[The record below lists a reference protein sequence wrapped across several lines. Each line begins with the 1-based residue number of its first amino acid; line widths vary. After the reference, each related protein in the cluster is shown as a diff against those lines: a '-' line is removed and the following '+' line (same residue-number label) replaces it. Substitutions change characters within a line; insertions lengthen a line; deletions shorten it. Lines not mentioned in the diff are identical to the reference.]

1 MRIINFTFFV
11 LLFLVTSAKASELQI
26 KWRTNLLVPRPD
38 IASSGSHVC
47 FDEQGT
53 QITKLGAREPSDVA
67 FSNDGLTYV
76 IGNIL
81 NDGIGNRIIAYKLT
95 TPFDLDTVKND
106 CSQFRFNP
114 WKDMTTETNERVESI
129 RFSRDGSKFF
139 IVNENGEIFSYDL
152 STPFDLSTR
161 SYITELDLTG
171 SRISIEFSADG
182 MQLFKL
188 DGKDKDPTIEV
199 YDLPGPYDTSSAT
212 LNYTLDLNDTEIE
225 TLQSPAHMQALD
237 FEFNDTGSAIYI
249 LAQTTSPGNDTG
261 FSKSAIFQYNTAA
274 NYDISSVQF
283 KGRWNVVFDPDDDHA
298 GIGIP
303 YGFAFGAAGM
313 KLFVTNHRDGDN
325 QHDKTNE
332 YNLECPYGIYE
343 CTSDARSNLG
353 SQVELAKQ
361 NISLNTSTIF
371 KRFEWIKRNRN
382 KENLNNFS
390 INIDT
395 DNRLLVSLKDS
406 LQVSLNNK
414 KPQNDKKNKKSDWS
428 FWNHADISIG
438 SFDATSFEK
447 PKQIRTRGLTFG
459 ADKKYG
465 ENKYFG
471 TAIRYGNSDSDI
483 KFSAQGINLK
493 SLTLNMYGT
502 VPIDQYRYTN
512 AILGLSI
519 LRFDQRFL
527 GKITGER
534 NGKQA
539 FTALNFRT
547 KKTYG
552 SFNFTPSARFNYGIT
567 NLSNFTDFISK
578 AKPGTD
584 IIYQEETFEN
594 GEIAAGFLFD
604 IDEIKVTNGI
614 SRPNGGFEMILDISP
629 DISFNHSNA
638 GGTKTNTATIKK
650 YSHKKLKGNIG
661 IETVY
666 DNGITFS
673 INYEK
678 IMHKDKERSYSH
690 QDIFLIKFGRIN
702 NNDSEFAMNFNP
714 NQNNK
719 TELSY
724 TKKFNNFNV
733 KIDSN
738 YNLFSKIPD
747 YGASIKLSGTF

>member
-1 MRIINFTFFV
+1 MKVINFTFFV
-11 LLFLVTSAKASELQI
+11 FLFLIITAKASELQI
-26 KWRTNLLVPRPD
+26 EWRTNLLPANP
-38 IASSGSHVC
+38 ALAGHVC

-53 QITKLGAREPSDVA
+53 QITRDGAEDPSDVA

-76 IGNIL
+76 VGNIKV
-81 NDGIGNRIIAYKLT
+81 DGLGNRIMAYKLT

-106 CSQFRFNP
+106 CSQLRFNP
-114 WKDMTTETNERVESI
+114 WKDMTTETNTRVESI
-129 RFSRDGSKFF
+129 RFNRDGSKFF

-161 SYITELDLTG
+161 SYITELDLSG
-171 SRISIEFSADG
+171 ARISIEFSGDG

-188 DGKDKDPTIEV
+188 DGQTLDPTIEV

-237 FEFNDTGSAIYI
+237 FEFNDSGSAIYI
-249 LAQTTSPGNDTG
+249 LAQTTTPGNDTG
-261 FSKSAIFQYNTAA
+261 YSKSAIFQYNTAA

-283 KGRWNVVFDPDDDHA
+283 QGRWNVVFDPDDEHS

-313 KLFVTNHRDGDN
+313 KLFVTNLRGGDSV
-325 QHDKTNE
+325 DRTNE
-332 YNLECPYGIYE
+332 YNLECPYGVYE

-382 KENLNNFS
+382 KENLNNFALDM
-390 INIDT
+390 DT
-395 DNRLLVSLKDS
+395 NNRLLIFLKNN
-406 LQVSLNNK
+406 LQASLNNK
-414 KPQNDKKNKKSDWS
+414 KPQSDAKNKRSDWS
-428 FWNHADISIG
+428 YWNHADISIG
-438 SFDATSFEK
+438 SFDATLFEK

-471 TAIRYGNSDSDI
+471 TAVRYGNSSADI
-483 KFSAQGINLK
+483 KYSAQAINLE
-493 SLTLNMYGT
+493 SLTLNIYGT
-502 VPIDQYRYTN
+502 IPTDQYRYSN

-519 LRFDQRFL
+519 LRFDQIFS
-527 GKITGER
+527 GKVTGKR

-552 SFNFTPSARFNYGIT
+552 KFNFTPSGRFNYGIT
-567 NLSNFTDFISK
+567 NLSHFTDFISK
-578 AKPGTD
+578 AKRGTD
-584 IIYQEETFEN
+584 IIYDEKTFET
-594 GEIAAGFLFD
+594 GEIAGGFLFD
-604 IDEIKVTNGI
+604 INEIKVPDGI
-614 SRPNGGFEMILDISP
+614 LRPNGGFEMILDISP
-629 DISFNHSNA
+629 DLSFNHSNV
-638 GGTKTNTATIKK
+638 GGTKTNKATIEK
-650 YSHKKLKGNIG
+650 YSHKRLKGNIG
-661 IETVY
+661 FEAIYE
-666 DNGITFS
+666 NGITFS

-678 IMHKDKERSYSH
+678 ITHKDRERSYSH
-690 QDIFLIKFGRIN
+690 QDTILFKFGRIN
-702 NNDSEFAMNFNP
+702 KNDSEFVMNFNP

-724 TKKFNNFNV
+724 TKRFNNF
-733 KIDSN
+733 KLKMDTN
-738 YNLFSKIPD
+738 YSLFSKIPE
-747 YGASIKLSGTF
+747 YGANLQISGTF

>member
-1 MRIINFTFFV
+1 MKIINFTFFV
-11 LLFLVTSAKASELQI
+11 FLFLIITAKASELQI
-26 KWRTNLLVPRPD
+26 KWRTNIIP
-38 IASSGSHVC
+38 ASPTDAGHVC

-53 QITKLGAREPSDVA
+53 QINKVGASEPSDVA

-76 IGNIL
+76 VGNIKV
-81 NDGIGNRIIAYKLT
+81 DGIGNRIMAYKLT
-95 TPFDLDTVKND
+95 TPFDLDTIKND
-106 CSQFRFNP
+106 CSQLRFNP
-114 WKDMTTETNERVESI
+114 WKDMATETNTRVESI
-129 RFSRDGSKFF
+129 RFSRDGTKFF

-161 SYITELDLTG
+161 SYITELDLSG
-171 SRISIEFSADG
+171 ARISIEFSADG

-188 DGKDKDPTIEV
+188 DGQNKDPTIEV

-237 FEFNDTGSAIYI
+237 FEFNDSGSAIYI

-261 FSKSAIFQYNTAA
+261 YSKSAIFQYNTAA

-283 KGRWNVVFDPDDDHA
+283 KGRWNVVFDPNDDHA

-303 YGFAFGAAGM
+303 YGFAFGASGT
-313 KLFVTNHRDGDN
+313 KLFVTNLRGVAGDN
-325 QHDKTNE
+325 QHDRTNE
-332 YNLECPYGIYE
+332 YNLECPYGVYE

-382 KENLNNFS
+382 KENLNNFALD
-390 INIDT
+390 IDT
-395 DNRLLVSLKDS
+395 NNRLLIFLKDN
-406 LQVSLNNK
+406 LQASLNNK
-414 KPQNDKKNKKSDWS
+414 KSLSDAKNKRSDWS

-438 SFDATSFEK
+438 SFDATLFEK

-471 TAIRYGNSDSDI
+471 TAVRYGNSSADI
-483 KFSAQGINLK
+483 KYSAQAINLE
-493 SLTLNMYGT
+493 SLTLNIYGT
-502 VPIDQYRYTN
+502 IPTDQYRYSN

-519 LRFDQRFL
+519 LRFDQIFS
-527 GKITGER
+527 GKVTGKR

-552 SFNFTPSARFNYGIT
+552 KFNFTPSGRFNYGIT
-567 NLSNFTDFISK
+567 NLSHFTDFISK
-578 AKPGTD
+578 AKRGTD
-584 IIYQEETFEN
+584 IIYDEKTFET
-594 GEIAAGFLFD
+594 GEIAGGFLFD
-604 IDEIKVTNGI
+604 INEIKVPDGI
-614 SRPNGGFEMILDISP
+614 LRPNGGFEMILDISP
-629 DISFNHSNA
+629 DLSFNHSNV
-638 GGTKTNTATIKK
+638 GGTKTNKATIEK
-650 YSHKKLKGNIG
+650 YSHKRLKGNIG
-661 IETVY
+661 FEAIYE
-666 DNGITFS
+666 NGITLS

-678 IMHKDKERSYSH
+678 IAHKDRERSYSH
-690 QDIFLIKFGRIN
+690 QDTILFKFGRIN
-702 NNDSEFAMNFNP
+702 KNDSEFVMNFNP

-724 TKKFNNFNV
+724 IKRFNNFNL
-733 KIDSN
+733 KMDTN
-738 YNLFSKIPD
+738 YSLFSKIPE
-747 YGASIKLSGTF
+747 YGANLQISGTF

>member
-1 MRIINFTFFV
+1 MKIINFTFFV
-11 LLFLVTSAKASELQI
+11 FLFLIITAKASELQI
-26 KWRTNLLVPRPD
+26 KWRTNIIP
-38 IASSGSHVC
+38 ASPTDAGHVC

-53 QITKLGAREPSDVA
+53 QINKVGASEPSDVA

-76 IGNIL
+76 VGNIKV
-81 NDGIGNRIIAYKLT
+81 DGIGNRIMAYKLT
-95 TPFDLDTVKND
+95 TPFDLDTIKND
-106 CSQFRFNP
+106 CSQLRFNP
-114 WKDMTTETNERVESI
+114 WKDMATETNTRVESI
-129 RFSRDGSKFF
+129 RFSRDGTKFF

-161 SYITELDLTG
+161 SYITELDLSG
-171 SRISIEFSADG
+171 ARISIEFSADG

-188 DGKDKDPTIEV
+188 DGQNKDPTIEV

-237 FEFNDTGSAIYI
+237 FEFNDSGSAIYI

-261 FSKSAIFQYNTAA
+261 YSKSAIFQYNTAA

-283 KGRWNVVFDPDDDHA
+283 KGRWNVVFDPNDDHA

-303 YGFAFGAAGM
+303 YGFAFGASGT
-313 KLFVTNHRDGDN
+313 KLFVTNLRGVAGDN
-325 QHDKTNE
+325 QHDRTNE
-332 YNLECPYGIYE
+332 YNLECPYGVYE

-382 KENLNNFS
+382 KENLNNFALD
-390 INIDT
+390 IDT
-395 DNRLLVSLKDS
+395 NNRLLIFLKDN
-406 LQVSLNNK
+406 LQASLNNK
-414 KPQNDKKNKKSDWS
+414 KPQSDAKNKRSDWS

-438 SFDATSFEK
+438 SFDATLFEK

-471 TAIRYGNSDSDI
+471 TAVRYGNSSADI
-483 KFSAQGINLK
+483 KYSAQAINLE
-493 SLTLNMYGT
+493 SLTLNIYGT
-502 VPIDQYRYTN
+502 IPTDQYRYSN

-519 LRFDQRFL
+519 LRFDQIFS
-527 GKITGER
+527 GKVTGKR

-552 SFNFTPSARFNYGIT
+552 KFNFTPSGRFNYGIT
-567 NLSNFTDFISK
+567 NLSHFTDFISK
-578 AKPGTD
+578 AKRGTD
-584 IIYQEETFEN
+584 IIYDEKTFET
-594 GEIAAGFLFD
+594 GEIAGGFLFD
-604 IDEIKVTNGI
+604 INEIKVPDGI
-614 SRPNGGFEMILDISP
+614 LRPNGGFEMILDISP
-629 DISFNHSNA
+629 DLSFNHSNV
-638 GGTKTNTATIKK
+638 GGTKTNKATIEK
-650 YSHKKLKGNIG
+650 YSHKRLKGNIG
-661 IETVY
+661 FEAIYE
-666 DNGITFS
+666 NGITLS

-678 IMHKDKERSYSH
+678 IAHKDRERSYSH
-690 QDIFLIKFGRIN
+690 QDTILFKFGRIN
-702 NNDSEFAMNFNP
+702 KNDSEFVMNFNP

-724 TKKFNNFNV
+724 IKRFNNFNL
-733 KIDSN
+733 KMDTN
-738 YNLFSKIPD
+738 YSLFSKIPE
-747 YGASIKLSGTF
+747 YGANLQISGTF

>member
-1 MRIINFTFFV
+1 MRVINLTFFAF
-11 LLFLVTSAKASELQI
+11 LFLITTAKASELQI
-26 KWRTNLLVPRPD
+26 KWRTNIIP
-38 IASSGSHVC
+38 ASPADAGHVC

-53 QITKLGAREPSDVA
+53 QINKVGASEPSDVA

-76 IGNIL
+76 VGNIKV
-81 NDGIGNRIIAYKLT
+81 DGIGNRIIAYKLT
-95 TPFDLDTVKND
+95 TPFDLDTIKND

-114 WKDMTTETNERVESI
+114 WKDMTTETNTRVESI

-171 SRISIEFSADG
+171 SRISIEFSGDG

-188 DGKDKDPTIEV
+188 DAQNLDPTIEV

-249 LAQTTSPGNDTG
+249 LAQTTTPGNDTG
-261 FSKSAIFQYNTAA
+261 YSKSAIFQYNTAA

-283 KGRWNVVFDPDDDHA
+283 KGRWNVVFDPDDDFA

-303 YGFAFGAAGM
+303 YGFAFSASGM
-313 KLFVTNHRDGDN
+313 KLFVTNHRGDPGDN
-325 QHDKTNE
+325 QHDRTNE
-332 YNLECPYGIYE
+332 YNLECPYGVYE

-395 DNRLLVSLKDS
+395 DNRLLISLKDS

-483 KFSAQGINLK
+483 KYSSQGINLK

-547 KKTYG
+547 KNTYG
-552 SFNFTPSARFNYGIT
+552 AFNFTPSARFNYGIT

-584 IIYQEETFEN
+584 IIYKEETFEN
-594 GEIAAGFLFD
+594 GEIAGGFLFD

-638 GGTKTNTATIKK
+638 GGTKTNTAKIEK

-661 IETVY
+661 IETIY
-666 DNGITFS
+666 ENGITFS

-678 IMHKDKERSYSH
+678 IIHKDKERSYSH

-702 NNDSEFAMNFNP
+702 NNDSEFVMNFNP

-724 TKKFNNFNV
+724 IKKINNFNL

-738 YNLFSKIPD
+738 YSLFSKIPE
-747 YGASIKLSGTF
+747 YGANLQISGIF

>member
-1 MRIINFTFFV
+1 MKVINFTFFV
-11 LLFLVTSAKASELQI
+11 FLFLIITAKASELQI
-26 KWRTNLLVPRPD
+26 EWRTNLLPANP
-38 IASSGSHVC
+38 ALAGHVC

-53 QITKLGAREPSDVA
+53 QITRDGAEDPSDVA

-76 IGNIL
+76 VGNIKV
-81 NDGIGNRIIAYKLT
+81 DGLGNRIMAYKLT

-106 CSQFRFNP
+106 CSQLRFNP
-114 WKDMTTETNERVESI
+114 WKDMTTETNTRVESI
-129 RFSRDGSKFF
+129 RFNRDGSKFF

-161 SYITELDLTG
+161 SYITELDLSG
-171 SRISIEFSADG
+171 ARISIEFSGDG

-188 DGKDKDPTIEV
+188 DGQTLDPTIEV

-237 FEFNDTGSAIYI
+237 FEFNDSGSAIYI
-249 LAQTTSPGNDTG
+249 LAQTTTPGNDTG
-261 FSKSAIFQYNTAA
+261 YSKSAIFQYNTAA

-283 KGRWNVVFDPDDDHA
+283 QGRWNVVFDPDDEHS

-313 KLFVTNHRDGDN
+313 KLFVTNLRGGDSV
-325 QHDKTNE
+325 DRTNE
-332 YNLECPYGIYE
+332 YNLECPYGVYE

-382 KENLNNFS
+382 KENLNNFALD
-390 INIDT
+390 IDT
-395 DNRLLVSLKDS
+395 NNRLLIFLKDN
-406 LQVSLNNK
+406 LQASLNNK
-414 KPQNDKKNKKSDWS
+414 KPQSDAKNRRSDWS
-428 FWNHADISIG
+428 YWNHADISIG
-438 SFDATSFEK
+438 SFDATLFEK

-471 TAIRYGNSDSDI
+471 TAVRYGNSSADI
-483 KFSAQGINLK
+483 KYSAQAINLE
-493 SLTLNMYGT
+493 SLTLNIYGT
-502 VPIDQYRYTN
+502 IPTDQYRYSN

-519 LRFDQRFL
+519 LRFDQIFS
-527 GKITGER
+527 GKVTGKR

-552 SFNFTPSARFNYGIT
+552 KFNFTPSGRFNYGIT
-567 NLSNFTDFISK
+567 NLSHFTDFISK
-578 AKPGTD
+578 AKRGTD
-584 IIYQEETFEN
+584 IIYDEKTFET
-594 GEIAAGFLFD
+594 GEIAGGFLFD
-604 IDEIKVTNGI
+604 INEIKVPDGI
-614 SRPNGGFEMILDISP
+614 LRPNGGFEMILDISP
-629 DISFNHSNA
+629 NLSFNHSNV
-638 GGTKTNTATIKK
+638 GGTKTNKAIIEK
-650 YSHKKLKGNIG
+650 YSHKRLKGNIG
-661 IETVY
+661 FEAIYE
-666 DNGITFS
+666 NGITFS

-678 IMHKDKERSYSH
+678 ITHKDRERSYSH
-690 QDIFLIKFGRIN
+690 QDTILFKFGRLN
-702 NNDSEFAMNFNP
+702 KNDAEFMMNLDP
-714 NQNNK
+714 TQNNK

-724 TKKFNNFNV
+724 IKRFNNFNL
-733 KIDSN
+733 KMDTN
-738 YNLFSKIPD
+738 YSLFSKIPE
-747 YGASIKLSGTF
+747 YGANLQISGTF

>member
-1 MRIINFTFFV
+1 MKIINFTFFV
-11 LLFLVTSAKASELQI
+11 FLFLIITAKASELQI
-26 KWRTNLLVPRPD
+26 KWRTNIIP
-38 IASSGSHVC
+38 ASPTDAGHVC

-53 QITKLGAREPSDVA
+53 QINKVGASEPSDVA

-76 IGNIL
+76 VGNIKV
-81 NDGIGNRIIAYKLT
+81 DGIGNRIMAYKLT
-95 TPFDLDTVKND
+95 TPFDLDTIKND
-106 CSQFRFNP
+106 CSQLRFNP
-114 WKDMTTETNERVESI
+114 WKDMATETNTRVESI
-129 RFSRDGSKFF
+129 RFSRDGTKFF

-161 SYITELDLTG
+161 SYITELDLSG
-171 SRISIEFSADG
+171 ARISIEFSADG

-188 DGKDKDPTIEV
+188 DGQNKDPTIEV

-237 FEFNDTGSAIYI
+237 FEFNDSGSAIYI

-261 FSKSAIFQYNTAA
+261 YSKSAIFQYNTAA

-283 KGRWNVVFDPDDDHA
+283 KGRWNVVFDPNDDHA

-303 YGFAFGAAGM
+303 YGFAFGASGT
-313 KLFVTNHRDGDN
+313 KLFVTNLRGVAGDN
-325 QHDKTNE
+325 QHDRTNE
-332 YNLECPYGIYE
+332 YNLECPYGVYE

-382 KENLNNFS
+382 KENLNNFALD
-390 INIDT
+390 IDT
-395 DNRLLVSLKDS
+395 NNRLLIFLKDN
-406 LQVSLNNK
+406 LQASLNNK
-414 KPQNDKKNKKSDWS
+414 KPQSDAKNKRSDWS

-438 SFDATSFEK
+438 SFDATLFEK

-471 TAIRYGNSDSDI
+471 TAVRYGNSSADI
-483 KFSAQGINLK
+483 KYSAQAINLE
-493 SLTLNMYGT
+493 SLTLNIYGT
-502 VPIDQYRYTN
+502 IPTDQYRYSN

-519 LRFDQRFL
+519 LRFDQIFS
-527 GKITGER
+527 GKVTGKR

-552 SFNFTPSARFNYGIT
+552 KFNFTPSGRFNYGIT
-567 NLSNFTDFISK
+567 NLSHFTDFISK
-578 AKPGTD
+578 AKRGTD
-584 IIYQEETFEN
+584 IIYDEKTFET
-594 GEIAAGFLFD
+594 GEIAGGFLFD
-604 IDEIKVTNGI
+604 INEIKVPDGI
-614 SRPNGGFEMILDISP
+614 LRPNGGFEMILDISP
-629 DISFNHSNA
+629 DLSFNHSNF
-638 GGTKTNTATIKK
+638 GGTKTNKATIEK
-650 YSHKKLKGNIG
+650 YSHKRLKGNIG
-661 IETVY
+661 FEAIYE
-666 DNGITFS
+666 NGITLS

-678 IMHKDKERSYSH
+678 IAHKDRERSYSH
-690 QDIFLIKFGRIN
+690 QDTILFKFGRIN
-702 NNDSEFAMNFNP
+702 KNDSEFVMNFNP

-724 TKKFNNFNV
+724 IKRFNNFNL
-733 KIDSN
+733 KMDTN
-738 YNLFSKIPD
+738 YSLFSKIPE
-747 YGASIKLSGTF
+747 YGANLQISGTF

>member
-1 MRIINFTFFV
+1 MKVINFTFFV
-11 LLFLVTSAKASELQI
+11 FLFLIITAKASELQI
-26 KWRTNLLVPRPD
+26 KWRTNIIP
-38 IASSGSHVC
+38 ASPTDAGHVC

-53 QITKLGAREPSDVA
+53 QINKVGASEPSDVA

-76 IGNIL
+76 VGNIKV
-81 NDGIGNRIIAYKLT
+81 DGIGNRIMAYKLT
-95 TPFDLDTVKND
+95 TPFDLDTIKND
-106 CSQFRFNP
+106 CSQLRFNP
-114 WKDMTTETNERVESI
+114 WKDMATETNTRVESI

-161 SYITELDLTG
+161 SYITELDLSG
-171 SRISIEFSADG
+171 ARISIEFSADG

-188 DGKDKDPTIEV
+188 DGQNKDPTIEV

-261 FSKSAIFQYNTAA
+261 YSKSAIFQYNTAA

-283 KGRWNVVFDPDDDHA
+283 KGRWNVVFDPNDDHA

-303 YGFAFGAAGM
+303 YGFAFGASGM
-313 KLFVTNHRDGDN
+313 KLFVTNLRGVAGDN
-325 QHDKTNE
+325 QHDRTNE
-332 YNLECPYGIYE
+332 YNLECPYGVYE

-382 KENLNNFS
+382 KENLNNFALD
-390 INIDT
+390 IDT
-395 DNRLLVSLKDS
+395 NNRLLIFLKDN
-406 LQVSLNNK
+406 LQASLNNK
-414 KPQNDKKNKKSDWS
+414 KPQSDAKNKRSDWS

-438 SFDATSFEK
+438 SFDATLFEK

-471 TAIRYGNSDSDI
+471 TAVRYGNSSADI
-483 KFSAQGINLK
+483 KYSAQAINLE
-493 SLTLNMYGT
+493 SLTLNIYGT
-502 VPIDQYRYTN
+502 IPTDQYRYSN

-519 LRFDQRFL
+519 LRFDQIFS
-527 GKITGER
+527 GKVTGKR

-552 SFNFTPSARFNYGIT
+552 KFNFTPSGRFNYGIT
-567 NLSNFTDFISK
+567 NLSHFTDFISK
-578 AKPGTD
+578 AKRGTD
-584 IIYQEETFEN
+584 IIYDEKTFET
-594 GEIAAGFLFD
+594 GEIAGGFLFD
-604 IDEIKVTNGI
+604 INEIKVPDGI
-614 SRPNGGFEMILDISP
+614 LRPNGGFEMILDISP
-629 DISFNHSNA
+629 DLSFNHSNV
-638 GGTKTNTATIKK
+638 GGTKTNKATIEK
-650 YSHKKLKGNIG
+650 YSHKRLKGNIG
-661 IETVY
+661 FEAIYE
-666 DNGITFS
+666 NGITFS

-678 IMHKDKERSYSH
+678 ITHKDRERSYSH
-690 QDIFLIKFGRIN
+690 QDTILFKFGRIN
-702 NNDSEFAMNFNP
+702 KNDSEFVMNFNP

-724 TKKFNNFNV
+724 IKRFNNFNL
-733 KIDSN
+733 KMDTN
-738 YNLFSKIPD
+738 YSLFSKIPE
-747 YGASIKLSGTF
+747 YGANLQISGTF

>member
-11 LLFLVTSAKASELQI
+11 LLFLVTTAKASELQI

-53 QITKLGAREPSDVA
+53 QITKVGAREPSDVA

-81 NDGIGNRIIAYKLT
+81 QDGITNRIIAYKLT

-129 RFSRDGSKFF
+129 RFSRDGLKFF

-188 DGKDKDPTIEV
+188 DGKNLDPTIEV

-249 LAQTTSPGNDTG
+249 LAQTTKPGNDTG
-261 FSKSAIFQYNTAA
+261 YSKSAIFQYNTAA
-274 NYDISSVQF
+274 NFDISSVQF

-332 YNLECPYGIYE
+332 YNLECPYGVYE

-414 KPQNDKKNKKSDWS
+414 KPQNDKKNKKSDWA

-459 ADKKYG
+459 AD
-465 ENKYFG
+465 
-471 TAIRYGNSDSDI
+471 
-483 KFSAQGINLK
+483 
-493 SLTLNMYGT
+493 
-502 VPIDQYRYTN
+502 
-512 AILGLSI
+512 
-519 LRFDQRFL
+519 
-527 GKITGER
+527 
-534 NGKQA
+534 
-539 FTALNFRT
+539 
-547 KKTYG
+547 
-552 SFNFTPSARFNYGIT
+552 
-567 NLSNFTDFISK
+567 
-578 AKPGTD
+578 
-584 IIYQEETFEN
+584 
-594 GEIAAGFLFD
+594 
-604 IDEIKVTNGI
+604 
-614 SRPNGGFEMILDISP
+614 
-629 DISFNHSNA
+629 
-638 GGTKTNTATIKK
+638 
-650 YSHKKLKGNIG
+650 
-661 IETVY
+661 
-666 DNGITFS
+666 
-673 INYEK
+673 
-678 IMHKDKERSYSH
+678 
-690 QDIFLIKFGRIN
+690 
-702 NNDSEFAMNFNP
+702 
-714 NQNNK
+714 
-719 TELSY
+719 
-724 TKKFNNFNV
+724 
-733 KIDSN
+733 
-738 YNLFSKIPD
+738 
-747 YGASIKLSGTF
+747 

>member
-1 MRIINFTFFV
+1 M
-11 LLFLVTSAKASELQI
+11 
-26 KWRTNLLVPRPD
+26 
-38 IASSGSHVC
+38 
-47 FDEQGT
+47 
-53 QITKLGAREPSDVA
+53 
-67 FSNDGLTYV
+67 
-76 IGNIL
+76 
-81 NDGIGNRIIAYKLT
+81 
-95 TPFDLDTVKND
+95 
-106 CSQFRFNP
+106 
-114 WKDMTTETNERVESI
+114 
-129 RFSRDGSKFF
+129 
-139 IVNENGEIFSYDL
+139 
-152 STPFDLSTR
+152 
-161 SYITELDLTG
+161 
-171 SRISIEFSADG
+171 
-182 MQLFKL
+182 
-188 DGKDKDPTIEV
+188 
-199 YDLPGPYDTSSAT
+199 
-212 LNYTLDLNDTEIE
+212 
-225 TLQSPAHMQALD
+225 
-237 FEFNDTGSAIYI
+237 
-249 LAQTTSPGNDTG
+249 
-261 FSKSAIFQYNTAA
+261 
-274 NYDISSVQF
+274 
-283 KGRWNVVFDPDDDHA
+283 VFDPDDDHA

-483 KFSAQGINLK
+483 KYSSQGINLK

-519 LRFDQRFL
+519 LRFDQRFS

-539 FTALNFRT
+539 YTALNFRT

-552 SFNFTPSARFNYGIT
+552 AFNFTPSARFNYGIT

-578 AKPGTD
+578 AKSGTD

-594 GEIAAGFLFD
+594 GEISAGFLFD
-604 IDEIKVTNGI
+604 VNEIKVTNGI

-629 DISFNHSNA
+629 DLSFNHSNV
-638 GGTKTNTATIKK
+638 GGTKTNTAKIEK

-661 IETVY
+661 IETIY
-666 DNGITFS
+666 ENGITFS

-678 IMHKDKERSYSH
+678 IIHKDKERSYSH

-724 TKKFNNFNV
+724 TKEFNNFNV

-738 YNLFSKIPD
+738 YSLFSKIPE
-747 YGASIKLSGTF
+747 YGANLQISGIF

>member
-1 MRIINFTFFV
+1 MKVINFTFFV
-11 LLFLVTSAKASELQI
+11 FLFLIITAKASELQI
-26 KWRTNLLVPRPD
+26 EWRTNLLPANP
-38 IASSGSHVC
+38 ALAGHVC

-53 QITKLGAREPSDVA
+53 QITRDGAEDPSDVA

-76 IGNIL
+76 VGNIKV
-81 NDGIGNRIIAYKLT
+81 DGLGNRIMAYKLT

-106 CSQFRFNP
+106 CSQLRFNP
-114 WKDMTTETNERVESI
+114 WKDMTTETNTRVESI
-129 RFSRDGSKFF
+129 RFNRDGSKFF

-161 SYITELDLTG
+161 SYITELDLSG
-171 SRISIEFSADG
+171 ARISIEFSGDG

-188 DGKDKDPTIEV
+188 DGQTLDPTIEV

-237 FEFNDTGSAIYI
+237 FEFNDSGSAIYI
-249 LAQTTSPGNDTG
+249 LAQTTTPGNDTG
-261 FSKSAIFQYNTAA
+261 YSKSAIFQYNTAA

-283 KGRWNVVFDPDDDHA
+283 QGRWNVVFDPDDEHS

-313 KLFVTNHRDGDN
+313 KLFVTNLRPGDSV
-325 QHDKTNE
+325 DRTNE
-332 YNLECPYGIYE
+332 YNLECPYGVYE

-353 SQVELAKQ
+353 SQVELVKQ

-382 KENLNNFS
+382 KENLNNFALD
-390 INIDT
+390 IDT
-395 DNRLLVSLKDS
+395 NNRLLIFLKDN
-406 LQVSLNNK
+406 LQASLNNK
-414 KPQNDKKNKKSDWS
+414 KPQSDAKNRRSDWS
-428 FWNHADISIG
+428 YWNHADISIG
-438 SFDATSFEK
+438 SFDATLFEK

-471 TAIRYGNSDSDI
+471 TAVRYGNSSADI
-483 KFSAQGINLK
+483 KYSAQAINLE
-493 SLTLNMYGT
+493 SLTLNIYGT
-502 VPIDQYRYTN
+502 IPTDQYRYSN

-519 LRFDQRFL
+519 LRFDQIFS
-527 GKITGER
+527 GKVTGKR

-552 SFNFTPSARFNYGIT
+552 KFNFTPSGRFNYGIT
-567 NLSNFTDFISK
+567 NLSHFTDFISK
-578 AKPGTD
+578 AKRGTD
-584 IIYQEETFEN
+584 IIYDEKTFET
-594 GEIAAGFLFD
+594 GEIAGGFLFD
-604 IDEIKVTNGI
+604 INEIKVPDGI
-614 SRPNGGFEMILDISP
+614 LRPNGGFEMILDISP
-629 DISFNHSNA
+629 DLSFNHSNV
-638 GGTKTNTATIKK
+638 GGTKTNKATIEK
-650 YSHKKLKGNIG
+650 YSHKRLKGNIG
-661 IETVY
+661 FEAIYE
-666 DNGITFS
+666 NGITFS

-678 IMHKDKERSYSH
+678 ITHKDRERSYSH
-690 QDIFLIKFGRIN
+690 QDTILFKFGRIN
-702 NNDSEFAMNFNP
+702 KNDSEFAMNFNQ

-724 TKKFNNFNV
+724 TKRFNNFNL
-733 KIDSN
+733 KMDTN
-738 YNLFSKIPD
+738 YSLFSKIPE
-747 YGASIKLSGTF
+747 YGANLQISGTF

>member
-1 MRIINFTFFV
+1 MKVINFTFFV
-11 LLFLVTSAKASELQI
+11 FLFLIITAKASELQI
-26 KWRTNLLVPRPD
+26 KWRTNIIP
-38 IASSGSHVC
+38 ASPTDAGHVC

-53 QITKLGAREPSDVA
+53 QINKVGASEPSDVA

-76 IGNIL
+76 VGNIKV
-81 NDGIGNRIIAYKLT
+81 DGIGNRIMAYKLT
-95 TPFDLDTVKND
+95 TPFDLDTIKND
-106 CSQFRFNP
+106 CSQLRFNP
-114 WKDMTTETNERVESI
+114 WKDMATETNTRVESI
-129 RFSRDGSKFF
+129 RFNRDGSKFF

-161 SYITELDLTG
+161 SYITELDLSG
-171 SRISIEFSADG
+171 ARISIEFSADG

-188 DGKDKDPTIEV
+188 DGQNKDPTIEV

-261 FSKSAIFQYNTAA
+261 YSKSAIFQYNTAA

-283 KGRWNVVFDPDDDHA
+283 KGRWNVVFDPDDDFA

-303 YGFAFGAAGM
+303 YGFAFSASGM
-313 KLFVTNHRDGDN
+313 KLFVTNLRGVAGDN
-325 QHDKTNE
+325 QHDRTNE
-332 YNLECPYGIYE
+332 YNLECPYGVYE

-382 KENLNNFS
+382 KENLNNFALD
-390 INIDT
+390 IDT
-395 DNRLLVSLKDS
+395 NNRLLIFLKDN
-406 LQVSLNNK
+406 LQASLNNK
-414 KPQNDKKNKKSDWS
+414 KSLSDAKNKRSDWS

-438 SFDATSFEK
+438 SFDATLFEK

-471 TAIRYGNSDSDI
+471 TAVRYGNSGADI
-483 KFSAQGINLK
+483 KYSAQAINLE
-493 SLTLNMYGT
+493 SLTLNIYGT
-502 VPIDQYRYTN
+502 IPTDQYRYSN

-519 LRFDQRFL
+519 LRFDQIFS
-527 GKITGER
+527 GKVTGKR

-552 SFNFTPSARFNYGIT
+552 KFNFTPSGRFNYGIT
-567 NLSNFTDFISK
+567 NLSHFTDFISK
-578 AKPGTD
+578 AKRGTD
-584 IIYQEETFEN
+584 IIYDEKTFET
-594 GEIAAGFLFD
+594 GEIAGGFLFD
-604 IDEIKVTNGI
+604 INEIKVPDGI
-614 SRPNGGFEMILDISP
+614 LRPNGGFEMILDISP
-629 DISFNHSNA
+629 DLSFNHSNV
-638 GGTKTNTATIKK
+638 GGTKTNKATIEK
-650 YSHKKLKGNIG
+650 YSHKRLKGNIG
-661 IETVY
+661 FEAIYE
-666 DNGITFS
+666 NGITFS

-678 IMHKDKERSYSH
+678 IAHKDRERSYSH
-690 QDIFLIKFGRIN
+690 QDTILFKFGRIN
-702 NNDSEFAMNFNP
+702 KNDSEFVMNFNP

-724 TKKFNNFNV
+724 IKRFNNF
-733 KIDSN
+733 KLKMDTN
-738 YNLFSKIPD
+738 YSLFSKIPE
-747 YGASIKLSGTF
+747 YGANLQISGTF

>member
-1 MRIINFTFFV
+1 MKVINFTFFV
-11 LLFLVTSAKASELQI
+11 FLFLIITAKASELQI
-26 KWRTNLLVPRPD
+26 KWRTNIIP
-38 IASSGSHVC
+38 ASPTDAGHVC

-53 QITKLGAREPSDVA
+53 QITKVGASEPSDVA

-76 IGNIL
+76 VGNIKV
-81 NDGIGNRIIAYKLT
+81 DGIGNRIMAYKLT
-95 TPFDLDTVKND
+95 TPFDLDTIKND
-106 CSQFRFNP
+106 CSQLRFNP
-114 WKDMTTETNERVESI
+114 WKDMATETNTRVESI

-161 SYITELDLTG
+161 SYITELDLSG
-171 SRISIEFSADG
+171 ARISIEFSADG

-188 DGKDKDPTIEV
+188 DGQNKDPTIEV

-212 LNYTLDLNDTEIE
+212 LNYTLDLNNKEIE

-237 FEFNDTGSAIYI
+237 FEFNDSGSAIYI

-261 FSKSAIFQYNTAA
+261 YSKSAIFQYNTAA

-283 KGRWNVVFDPDDDHA
+283 KGRWNVVFDPNDDHA

-303 YGFAFGAAGM
+303 YGFAFGASGT
-313 KLFVTNHRDGDN
+313 KLFVTNLRGVAGDN
-325 QHDKTNE
+325 QHDRTNE
-332 YNLECPYGIYE
+332 YNLECPYGVYE

-382 KENLNNFS
+382 KENLNNFALD
-390 INIDT
+390 IDT
-395 DNRLLVSLKDS
+395 NNRLLIFLKDN
-406 LQVSLNNK
+406 LQASLNNK
-414 KPQNDKKNKKSDWS
+414 KPQSDAKNKRSDWS

-438 SFDATSFEK
+438 SFDATLFEK

-471 TAIRYGNSDSDI
+471 TAVRYGNSSADI
-483 KFSAQGINLK
+483 KYSAQAINLE
-493 SLTLNMYGT
+493 SLTLNIYGT
-502 VPIDQYRYTN
+502 IPTDQYRYSN

-519 LRFDQRFL
+519 LRFDQIFS
-527 GKITGER
+527 GKVTGKR

-552 SFNFTPSARFNYGIT
+552 KFNFTPSGRFNYGIT
-567 NLSNFTDFISK
+567 NLSHFTDFISK
-578 AKPGTD
+578 AKRGTD
-584 IIYQEETFEN
+584 IIYDEKTFET
-594 GEIAAGFLFD
+594 GEIAGGFLFD
-604 IDEIKVTNGI
+604 INEIKVPDGI
-614 SRPNGGFEMILDISP
+614 LRPNGGFEMILDISP
-629 DISFNHSNA
+629 DLSFNHSNV
-638 GGTKTNTATIKK
+638 GGTKTNKATIEK
-650 YSHKKLKGNIG
+650 YSHKRLKGNIG
-661 IETVY
+661 FEAIYE
-666 DNGITFS
+666 NGITFS

-678 IMHKDKERSYSH
+678 ITHKDRERSYSH
-690 QDIFLIKFGRIN
+690 QDTILFKFGRIN
-702 NNDSEFAMNFNP
+702 KNDSEFVMNFNP

-724 TKKFNNFNV
+724 IKRFNNF
-733 KIDSN
+733 KLKMDTN
-738 YNLFSKIPD
+738 YSLFSKIPE
-747 YGASIKLSGTF
+747 YGANLQISGTF

>member
-1 MRIINFTFFV
+1 MRVINLTFFAF
-11 LLFLVTSAKASELQI
+11 LFLITTAKASELQI
-26 KWRTNLLVPRPD
+26 KWRTNIIP
-38 IASSGSHVC
+38 ASPADAGHVC

-53 QITKLGAREPSDVA
+53 QITKVGASEPSDVA

-76 IGNIL
+76 VGNIKV
-81 NDGIGNRIIAYKLT
+81 DGIGNRIMAYKLT
-95 TPFDLDTVKND
+95 TPFDLDTIKND
-106 CSQFRFNP
+106 CSQLRFNP
-114 WKDMTTETNERVESI
+114 WKDMTTETNTRVESI

-161 SYITELDLTG
+161 SYITELDLSG
-171 SRISIEFSADG
+171 ARISIEFSGDG

-188 DGKDKDPTIEV
+188 DGQTLDPTIEV

-237 FEFNDTGSAIYI
+237 FEFNDSGSAIYI
-249 LAQTTSPGNDTG
+249 LAQTTTPGNDTG
-261 FSKSAIFQYNTAA
+261 YSKSAIFQYNTAA

-283 KGRWNVVFDPDDDHA
+283 QGRWNVVFDPDDEHS

-313 KLFVTNHRDGDN
+313 KLFVTNLRPGDSV
-325 QHDKTNE
+325 DRTNE
-332 YNLECPYGIYE
+332 YNLECPYGVYE

-382 KENLNNFS
+382 KENLNNFALD
-390 INIDT
+390 IDT
-395 DNRLLVSLKDS
+395 NNRLLIFLKDN
-406 LQVSLNNK
+406 LQASLNNK
-414 KPQNDKKNKKSDWS
+414 KPQSDAKNRRSDWS
-428 FWNHADISIG
+428 YWNHADISIG
-438 SFDATSFEK
+438 SFDATLFEK

-471 TAIRYGNSDSDI
+471 TAVRYGNSSADI
-483 KFSAQGINLK
+483 KYSAQAINLE
-493 SLTLNMYGT
+493 SLTLNIYGT
-502 VPIDQYRYTN
+502 IPTDQYRYSN

-519 LRFDQRFL
+519 LRFDQIFS
-527 GKITGER
+527 GKVTGKR

-552 SFNFTPSARFNYGIT
+552 KFNFTPSGRFNYGIT
-567 NLSNFTDFISK
+567 NLSHFTDFISK
-578 AKPGTD
+578 AKRGTD
-584 IIYQEETFEN
+584 IIYDEKTFET
-594 GEIAAGFLFD
+594 GEIAGGFLFD
-604 IDEIKVTNGI
+604 INEIKVPDGI
-614 SRPNGGFEMILDISP
+614 LRPNGGFEMILDISP
-629 DISFNHSNA
+629 DLSFNHSNV
-638 GGTKTNTATIKK
+638 GGTKTNKATIEK
-650 YSHKKLKGNIG
+650 YSHKRLKGNIG
-661 IETVY
+661 FEAIYE
-666 DNGITFS
+666 NGITFS

-678 IMHKDKERSYSH
+678 ITHKDKERSYSH
-690 QDIFLIKFGRIN
+690 QDTILFKFGRLN
-702 NNDSEFAMNFNP
+702 KNDAEFVMNFNP

-724 TKKFNNFNV
+724 TKRFNKFNF
-733 KIDSN
+733 KMDTN
-738 YNLFSKIPD
+738 YSLFSKIPE
-747 YGASIKLSGTF
+747 YGANLQISGTF

>member
-1 MRIINFTFFV
+1 MKVINFTFFV
-11 LLFLVTSAKASELQI
+11 FLFLIITAKASELQI
-26 KWRTNLLVPRPD
+26 EWRTNLLPANP
-38 IASSGSHVC
+38 ALAGHVC

-53 QITKLGAREPSDVA
+53 QITRDGAEDPSDVA

-76 IGNIL
+76 VGNIKV
-81 NDGIGNRIIAYKLT
+81 DGLGNRIMAYKLT

-106 CSQFRFNP
+106 CSQLRFNP
-114 WKDMTTETNERVESI
+114 WKDMTTETNTRVESI
-129 RFSRDGSKFF
+129 RFNRDGSKFF

-161 SYITELDLTG
+161 SYITELDLSG
-171 SRISIEFSADG
+171 ARISIEFSGDG

-188 DGKDKDPTIEV
+188 DGQTLDPTIEV

-237 FEFNDTGSAIYI
+237 FEFNDSGSAIYI
-249 LAQTTSPGNDTG
+249 LAQTTTPGNDTG
-261 FSKSAIFQYNTAA
+261 YSKSAIFQYNTAA

-283 KGRWNVVFDPDDDHA
+283 QGRWNVVFDPDDEHS

-313 KLFVTNHRDGDN
+313 KLFVTNLRGGDSV
-325 QHDKTNE
+325 DRTNE
-332 YNLECPYGIYE
+332 YNLECPYGVYE

-382 KENLNNFS
+382 KENLNNFALD
-390 INIDT
+390 IDT
-395 DNRLLVSLKDS
+395 NNRLLIFLKDN
-406 LQVSLNNK
+406 LQASLNNK
-414 KPQNDKKNKKSDWS
+414 KPQSDAKNRRSDWS
-428 FWNHADISIG
+428 YWNHADISIG
-438 SFDATSFEK
+438 SFDATLFEK

-471 TAIRYGNSDSDI
+471 TAVRYGNSSADI
-483 KFSAQGINLK
+483 KYSAQAINLE
-493 SLTLNMYGT
+493 SLTLNIYGT
-502 VPIDQYRYTN
+502 IPTDQYRYSN

-519 LRFDQRFL
+519 LRFDQIFS
-527 GKITGER
+527 GKVTGKR

-552 SFNFTPSARFNYGIT
+552 KFNFTPSGRFNYGIT
-567 NLSNFTDFISK
+567 NLSHFTDFISK
-578 AKPGTD
+578 AKRGTD
-584 IIYQEETFEN
+584 IIYDEKTFET
-594 GEIAAGFLFD
+594 GEIAGGFLFD
-604 IDEIKVTNGI
+604 INEIKVPDGI
-614 SRPNGGFEMILDISP
+614 LRPNGGFEMILDISP
-629 DISFNHSNA
+629 DLSFNHSNV
-638 GGTKTNTATIKK
+638 GGTKTNKATIEK
-650 YSHKKLKGNIG
+650 YSHKRLKGNIG
-661 IETVY
+661 FEAIYE
-666 DNGITFS
+666 NGITFS

-678 IMHKDKERSYSH
+678 ITHKDRERSYSH
-690 QDIFLIKFGRIN
+690 QDTILFKFGRIN
-702 NNDSEFAMNFNP
+702 KNDSEFVMNFNP

-724 TKKFNNFNV
+724 TKRFNNF
-733 KIDSN
+733 KLKMDTN
-738 YNLFSKIPD
+738 YSLFSKIPE
-747 YGASIKLSGTF
+747 YGANLQISGTF

>member
-1 MRIINFTFFV
+1 MFQEFNRYV
-11 LLFLVTSAKASELQI
+11 PASWI
-26 KWRTNLLVPRPD
+26 
-38 IASSGSHVC
+38 C

-53 QITKLGAREPSDVA
+53 QITKVGAREPSDVA

-76 IGNIL
+76 IGNIKV
-81 NDGIGNRIIAYKLT
+81 DGITNRIMAYKLT

-114 WKDMTTETNERVESI
+114 WKDMTTETNTRVESI

-188 DGKDKDPTIEV
+188 DGQNKDPTIEV

-249 LAQTTSPGNDTG
+249 LAQTTKPGNDTG
-261 FSKSAIFQYNTAA
+261 YSKSAIFQYNTAA

-547 KKTYG
+547 KKLMV
-552 SFNFTPSARFNYGIT
+552 
-567 NLSNFTDFISK
+567 NL
-578 AKPGTD
+578 
-584 IIYQEETFEN
+584 
-594 GEIAAGFLFD
+594 
-604 IDEIKVTNGI
+604 
-614 SRPNGGFEMILDISP
+614 ILLLLQDL
-629 DISFNHSNA
+629 
-638 GGTKTNTATIKK
+638 T
-650 YSHKKLKGNIG
+650 
-661 IETVY
+661 TV
-666 DNGITFS
+666 
-673 INYEK
+673 
-678 IMHKDKERSYSH
+678 
-690 QDIFLIKFGRIN
+690 
-702 NNDSEFAMNFNP
+702 
-714 NQNNK
+714 
-719 TELSY
+719 
-724 TKKFNNFNV
+724 
-733 KIDSN
+733 
-738 YNLFSKIPD
+738 
-747 YGASIKLSGTF
+747 

>member
-1 MRIINFTFFV
+1 MKVINFTFFV
-11 LLFLVTSAKASELQI
+11 FLFLIITAKASELQI
-26 KWRTNLLVPRPD
+26 KWRTNLLPANPTD
-38 IASSGSHVC
+38 AGHVC

-53 QITKLGAREPSDVA
+53 QITKDGAEDPSDVA

-76 IGNIL
+76 VGNIKV
-81 NDGIGNRIIAYKLT
+81 DGLGNRIMAYKLT

-106 CSQFRFNP
+106 CSQLRFNP
-114 WKDMTTETNERVESI
+114 WKDMTTETNTRVESI
-129 RFSRDGSKFF
+129 RFNRDGSKFF

-161 SYITELDLTG
+161 SYITELDLSG
-171 SRISIEFSADG
+171 ARISIEFSGDG

-188 DGKDKDPTIEV
+188 DGQTLDPTIEV

-237 FEFNDTGSAIYI
+237 FEFNDSGSAIYI
-249 LAQTTSPGNDTG
+249 LAQTTTPGNDTG
-261 FSKSAIFQYNTAA
+261 YSKSAIFQYNTAA

-283 KGRWNVVFDPDDDHA
+283 KGRWNVVFDPDDEHS

-313 KLFVTNHRDGDN
+313 KLFVTNLRGVAGDN
-325 QHDKTNE
+325 QHDRTNE
-332 YNLECPYGIYE
+332 YNLECPYGVYE

-382 KENLNNFS
+382 KENLNNFALD
-390 INIDT
+390 IDT
-395 DNRLLVSLKDS
+395 NNRLLIFLKDN
-406 LQVSLNNK
+406 LQASLNNK
-414 KPQNDKKNKKSDWS
+414 KPQSDAKNRRSDWS
-428 FWNHADISIG
+428 YWNHADISIG
-438 SFDATSFEK
+438 SFDATLFEK

-471 TAIRYGNSDSDI
+471 TAVRYGNSSADI
-483 KFSAQGINLK
+483 KYSAQAINLE
-493 SLTLNMYGT
+493 SLTLNIYGT
-502 VPIDQYRYTN
+502 IPTDQYRYSN

-519 LRFDQRFL
+519 LRFDQIFS
-527 GKITGER
+527 GKVTGKR

-552 SFNFTPSARFNYGIT
+552 KFNFTPSGRFNYGIT
-567 NLSNFTDFISK
+567 NLSHFTDFISK
-578 AKPGTD
+578 AKRGTD
-584 IIYQEETFEN
+584 IIYDEKTFET
-594 GEIAAGFLFD
+594 GEIAGGFLFD
-604 IDEIKVTNGI
+604 INEIKVPDGI
-614 SRPNGGFEMILDISP
+614 LRPNGGFEMILDISP
-629 DISFNHSNA
+629 DLSFNHSNV
-638 GGTKTNTATIKK
+638 GGTKTNKATIEK
-650 YSHKKLKGNIG
+650 YSHKRLKGNIG
-661 IETVY
+661 FEAIYE
-666 DNGITFS
+666 NGITFS

-678 IMHKDKERSYSH
+678 ITHKDKERSYSH
-690 QDIFLIKFGRIN
+690 QDTILFKFGRIN
-702 NNDSEFAMNFNP
+702 KNDAEFVMNFNP

-724 TKKFNNFNV
+724 TKRFNNFNL
-733 KIDSN
+733 KMDTN
-738 YNLFSKIPD
+738 YSLFSKIPE
-747 YGASIKLSGTF
+747 YGANLQISGTF

>member
-1 MRIINFTFFV
+1 MKVINFTFFV
-11 LLFLVTSAKASELQI
+11 FLFLIITAKASELQI
-26 KWRTNLLVPRPD
+26 EWRTNLLPANP
-38 IASSGSHVC
+38 ALAGHVC

-53 QITKLGAREPSDVA
+53 QITRDGAEDPSDVA

-76 IGNIL
+76 VGNIKV
-81 NDGIGNRIIAYKLT
+81 DGLGNRIMAYKLT

-106 CSQFRFNP
+106 CSQLRFNP
-114 WKDMTTETNERVESI
+114 WKDMTTETNTRVESI
-129 RFSRDGSKFF
+129 RFNRDGSKFF

-161 SYITELDLTG
+161 SYITELDLSG
-171 SRISIEFSADG
+171 ARISIEFSGDG

-188 DGKDKDPTIEV
+188 DGQTLDPTIEV

-237 FEFNDTGSAIYI
+237 FEFNDSGSAIYI
-249 LAQTTSPGNDTG
+249 LAQTTTPGNDTG
-261 FSKSAIFQYNTAA
+261 YSKSAIFQYNTAA

-283 KGRWNVVFDPDDDHA
+283 QGRWNVVFDPDDEHS

-313 KLFVTNHRDGDN
+313 KLFVTNLRPGDSV
-325 QHDKTNE
+325 DRTNE
-332 YNLECPYGIYE
+332 YNLECPYGVYE

-382 KENLNNFS
+382 KENLNNFALD
-390 INIDT
+390 IDT
-395 DNRLLVSLKDS
+395 NNRLLIFLKDN
-406 LQVSLNNK
+406 LQASLNNK
-414 KPQNDKKNKKSDWS
+414 KPQSDAKNRRSDWS
-428 FWNHADISIG
+428 YWNHADISIG
-438 SFDATSFEK
+438 SFDATLFEK

-471 TAIRYGNSDSDI
+471 TAVRYGNSSADI
-483 KFSAQGINLK
+483 KYSAQAINLE
-493 SLTLNMYGT
+493 SLTLNIYGT
-502 VPIDQYRYTN
+502 IPTDQYRYSN

-519 LRFDQRFL
+519 LRFDQIFS
-527 GKITGER
+527 GKVTGKR

-552 SFNFTPSARFNYGIT
+552 KFNFTPSGRFNYGIT
-567 NLSNFTDFISK
+567 NLSHFTDFISK
-578 AKPGTD
+578 AKRGTD
-584 IIYQEETFEN
+584 IIYDEKTFET
-594 GEIAAGFLFD
+594 GEIAGGFLFD
-604 IDEIKVTNGI
+604 INEIKVPDGI
-614 SRPNGGFEMILDISP
+614 LRPNGGFEMILDISP
-629 DISFNHSNA
+629 DLSFNHSNV
-638 GGTKTNTATIKK
+638 GGTKTNKATIEK
-650 YSHKKLKGNIG
+650 YSHKRLKGNIG
-661 IETVY
+661 FEAIYE
-666 DNGITFS
+666 NGITFS

-678 IMHKDKERSYSH
+678 ITHKDRERSYSH
-690 QDIFLIKFGRIN
+690 QDTILFKFGRIN
-702 NNDSEFAMNFNP
+702 KNDSEFVMNFNP

-724 TKKFNNFNV
+724 TKRFNNF
-733 KIDSN
+733 KLKMDTN
-738 YNLFSKIPD
+738 YSLFSKIPE
-747 YGASIKLSGTF
+747 YGANLQISGTF

>member
-1 MRIINFTFFV
+1 MKVINFTFFV
-11 LLFLVTSAKASELQI
+11 FLFLIITAKASELQI
-26 KWRTNLLVPRPD
+26 KWRTNIIP
-38 IASSGSHVC
+38 ASPTDAGHVC

-53 QITKLGAREPSDVA
+53 QINKVGASEPSDVA

-76 IGNIL
+76 VGNIKV
-81 NDGIGNRIIAYKLT
+81 DGIGNRIMAYKLT
-95 TPFDLDTVKND
+95 TPFDLDTIKND
-106 CSQFRFNP
+106 CSQLRFNP
-114 WKDMTTETNERVESI
+114 WKDMATETNTRVESI

-161 SYITELDLTG
+161 SYITELDLSG
-171 SRISIEFSADG
+171 ARISIEFSADG

-188 DGKDKDPTIEV
+188 DGQNKDPTIEV

-261 FSKSAIFQYNTAA
+261 YSKSAIFQYNTAA

-283 KGRWNVVFDPDDDHA
+283 KGRWNVVFDPNDDHA

-303 YGFAFGAAGM
+303 YGFAFGASGT
-313 KLFVTNHRDGDN
+313 KLFVTNLRGVAGDN
-325 QHDKTNE
+325 QHDRTNE
-332 YNLECPYGIYE
+332 YNLECPYGVYE

-382 KENLNNFS
+382 KENLNNFALD
-390 INIDT
+390 IDT
-395 DNRLLVSLKDS
+395 NNRLLIFLKDN
-406 LQVSLNNK
+406 LQASLNNK
-414 KPQNDKKNKKSDWS
+414 KSLSDAKNKRSDWS

-438 SFDATSFEK
+438 SFDATLFEK

-471 TAIRYGNSDSDI
+471 TAVRYGNSSADI
-483 KFSAQGINLK
+483 KYSAQAINLE
-493 SLTLNMYGT
+493 SLTLNIYGT
-502 VPIDQYRYTN
+502 IPTDQYRYSN

-519 LRFDQRFL
+519 LRFDQIFS
-527 GKITGER
+527 GKVTGKR

-552 SFNFTPSARFNYGIT
+552 KFNFTPSGRFNYGIT
-567 NLSNFTDFISK
+567 NLSHFTDFISK
-578 AKPGTD
+578 AKRGTD
-584 IIYQEETFEN
+584 IIYDEKTFET
-594 GEIAAGFLFD
+594 GEIAGGFLFD
-604 IDEIKVTNGI
+604 INEIKVPDGI
-614 SRPNGGFEMILDISP
+614 LRPNGGFEMILDISP
-629 DISFNHSNA
+629 DLSFNHSNV
-638 GGTKTNTATIKK
+638 GGTKTNKATIEK
-650 YSHKKLKGNIG
+650 YSHKRLKGNIG
-661 IETVY
+661 FEAIYE
-666 DNGITFS
+666 NGITFS

-678 IMHKDKERSYSH
+678 ITHKDRERSYSH
-690 QDIFLIKFGRIN
+690 QDTILFKFGRIN
-702 NNDSEFAMNFNP
+702 KNDSEFAMNFNP

-724 TKKFNNFNV
+724 TKRFNNFNL
-733 KIDSN
+733 KMDTN
-738 YNLFSKIPD
+738 YSLFSKIPE
-747 YGASIKLSGTF
+747 YGANLQISGTF

>member
-1 MRIINFTFFV
+1 MKVINFTFFV
-11 LLFLVTSAKASELQI
+11 FLFLIITAKASELQI
-26 KWRTNLLVPRPD
+26 EWRTNLLPANP
-38 IASSGSHVC
+38 ALAGHVC

-53 QITKLGAREPSDVA
+53 QITRPGARDPSDVA

-106 CSQFRFNP
+106 CSQLRFNP
-114 WKDMTTETNERVESI
+114 WKDMTTETNTRVESI
-129 RFSRDGSKFF
+129 RFSRDGTKFF
-139 IVNENGEIFSYDL
+139 IVNENGEIFSYNL

-171 SRISIEFSADG
+171 SRISIEFSSDG

-188 DGKDKDPTIEV
+188 DGQNKDPTIEV

-261 FSKSAIFQYNTAA
+261 YSKSAIFQYNTAA

-283 KGRWNVVFDPDDDHA
+283 KGRWNVVFDPNDDHA

-303 YGFAFGAAGM
+303 YGFAFGASGT
-313 KLFVTNHRDGDN
+313 KLFVTNLRDGDN
-325 QHDKTNE
+325 QIDRTNE
-332 YNLECPYGIYE
+332 YNLECPYGVYE

-382 KENLNNFS
+382 KENLNNFALD
-390 INIDT
+390 IDT
-395 DNRLLVSLKDS
+395 NNRLLIFLKDN
-406 LQVSLNNK
+406 LQASLNNK
-414 KPQNDKKNKKSDWS
+414 KSQSDTKNRRSDWS

-438 SFDATSFEK
+438 SFDATLFEK

-471 TAIRYGNSDSDI
+471 TAVRYGNSGADI
-483 KFSAQGINLK
+483 KYSAQAINLE
-493 SLTLNMYGT
+493 SLTLNIYGT
-502 VPIDQYRYTN
+502 IPTDQYRYTN

-519 LRFDQRFL
+519 LRFDQIFS
-527 GKITGER
+527 GKVTGKR

-552 SFNFTPSARFNYGIT
+552 KFNFTPSGRFNYGIT
-567 NLSNFTDFISK
+567 NLSHFTDFISK
-578 AKPGTD
+578 VKRGTN
-584 IIYQEETFEN
+584 IIYDEETFET
-594 GEIAAGFLFD
+594 GEIAGGFLFD
-604 IDEIKVTNGI
+604 INEIKVPEGI
-614 SRPNGGFEMILDISP
+614 LRPNGGFEMILDISP
-629 DISFNHSNA
+629 DLSFNHSNV
-638 GGTKTNTATIKK
+638 GGAKTNKATIEK
-650 YSHKKLKGNIG
+650 YSHKRLKGNIG
-661 IETVY
+661 FEAIYE
-666 DNGITFS
+666 NGITFS

-678 IMHKDKERSYSH
+678 ITHKDRERSYSH
-690 QDIFLIKFGRIN
+690 QDTILFKFGRIN
-702 NNDSEFAMNFNP
+702 KNDSEFVMNFNQ

-724 TKKFNNFNV
+724 TKRFNNFNL
-733 KIDSN
+733 KMDTN
-738 YNLFSKIPD
+738 YSLLSKIPE
-747 YGASIKLSGTF
+747 YGANLQISGTF

>member
-1 MRIINFTFFV
+1 MAGRAGGGG
-11 LLFLVTSAKASELQI
+11 LADRPCAS
-26 KWRTNLLVPRPD
+26 
-38 IASSGSHVC
+38 
-47 FDEQGT
+47 
-53 QITKLGAREPSDVA
+53 EPSDVA

-76 IGNIL
+76 VGNIKV
-81 NDGIGNRIIAYKLT
+81 DGIGNRIIAYKLT
-95 TPFDLDTVKND
+95 TPFDLDTIKND
-106 CSQFRFNP
+106 CSQLRFNH
-114 WKDMTTETNERVESI
+114 WKDMTTETNTRVESI
-129 RFSRDGSKFF
+129 RFSRDGLKFF

-171 SRISIEFSADG
+171 SRISIEFSGDG

-188 DGKDKDPTIEV
+188 DAQNQDPTIEV

-249 LAQTTSPGNDTG
+249 LAQTTNPGNDTG
-261 FSKSAIFQYNTAA
+261 YSKSAIFQYNTAA
-274 NYDISSVQF
+274 NFDISSVQF

-539 FTALNFRT
+539 FTAFNFRT

-552 SFNFTPSARFNYGIT
+552 AFNFTPSARFNYGIT

-584 IIYQEETFEN
+584 IIYKEETFEN
-594 GEIAAGFLFD
+594 GEIAGGFLFD

-614 SRPNGGFEMILDISP
+614 SRPNGGLEMILDISP
-629 DISFNHSNA
+629 DLSFNHSNV
-638 GGTKTNTATIKK
+638 GGTKTNTAKIEK

-666 DNGITFS
+666 ENGITFS

-690 QDIFLIKFGRIN
+690 QDIFLIKFGHIN
-702 NNDSEFAMNFNP
+702 KNDSEFAMNFNP

-724 TKKFNNFNV
+724 TKEFNNFNV

-738 YNLFSKIPD
+738 YSLFSKIPE
-747 YGASIKLSGTF
+747 YGANLQISGIF